1 MTSLYLGCDDGCK
14 IPLVLMG
21 YLMPTTTI
29 AALAACT
36 RYTIF
41 KLYKSRYW
49 RDCSM
54 YRSSPACFAIPQ
66 VFHIQVVVS
75 ACEPDA
81 GVIAERFGPDSQ
93 TI

>member
-1 MTSLYLGCDDGCK
+1 MMDVRYRLCSWGISCPLRLSLRWR
-14 IPLVLMG
+14 LVLG
-21 YLMPTTTI
+21 ILYSNYTNHAIGAI
-29 AALAACT
+29 ARCT
-36 RYTIF
+36 APP
-41 KLYKSRYW
+41 LHA
-49 RDCSM
+49 
-54 YRSSPACFAIPQ
+54 SSWIAIPQ